1 MSLDRIQKISNR
13 EENTMRSWKILA
25 GAAAALSLAAA
36 GPALAQQKW
45 QPTQPVEFVVH
56 GGPGSGNDAF
66 GRALVQVIE
75 KEKLAPV
82 RFTIANRVGG
92 GGATAASY
100 IVNKKGDPHVIGLY
114 TSVWIS
120 NPLVQQEADVKVSD
134 MTSIARLL
142 LEPAV
147 VIVRNESPY
156 KTLKDLIEA
165 AKAKPGTM
173 KQSGGSPLARDALV
187 QHLLMAKTGAKWSYI
202 GFPGGGERIAAL
214 LGGHVDLMIAE
225 PSEAAELVRAGKVRA
240 LAQIS
245 SKRLP
250 GWEQVP
256 TLSEAG
262 FDIVDVP
269 QARGIIAPP
278 GMPAEAV
285 AYYEDLFQRVSK
297 SEAFDKYTKDTNT
310 EGAYL
315 NAKDNAA
322 FLKDYENTLRDV
334 LKTAGIKI
342 VR

>member
-1 MSLDRIQKISNR
+1 MKSL
-13 EENTMRSWKILA
+13 TILT
-25 GAAAALSLAAA
+25 GAAALALMAA
-36 GPALAQQKW
+36 GPAVAQKW

-56 GGPGSGNDAF
+56 GGPGSGNDSF

-82 RFTIANRVGG
+82 RFQISNRVGG

-100 IVNKKGDPHVIGLY
+100 IVGKKGDPHVIGLY

-120 NPLVQQEADVKVSD
+120 NPLVQKEAEVKISD
-134 MTSIARLL
+134 MTSIARML

-147 VIVRNESPY
+147 VIVRNEAPY
-156 KTLKDLIEA
+156 KTLQEFIDA

-173 KQSGGSPLARDALV
+173 KQAGGSPLARDALV

-202 GFPGGGERIAAL
+202 GFPGGGERVAAL
-214 LGGHVDLMIAE
+214 LGGHVDIMITE
-225 PSEAAELVRAGKVRA
+225 PSESAELVRAGKVRA

-250 GWEQVP
+250 GWEKVP
-256 TLSEAG
+256 TLKEAG

-297 SEAFDKYTKDTNT
+297 TESFHKYTTDTNT

-315 NAKDNAA
+315 NSKDNAA
-322 FLKDYENTLRDV
+322 FLKDYEKTLREV
-334 LKTAGIKI
+334 LTTAGIKL

>member
-1 MSLDRIQKISNR
+1 MK
-13 EENTMRSWKILA
+13 SWTILTS
-25 GAAAALSLAAA
+25 AAALALIAAE
-36 GPALAQQKW
+36 PAVAQKW

-66 GRALVQVIE
+66 GRALVQIIE

-82 RFTIANRVGG
+82 RFQISNRVGG
-92 GGATAASY
+92 GGATAAAY
-100 IVNKKGDPHVIGLY
+100 IVGKKGDPHVIGLY

-120 NPLVQQEADVKVSD
+120 NPLVQQEANVTVAD

-147 VIVRNESPY
+147 VIVRNEAPY
-156 KTLKDLIEA
+156 KTLQEFIDA
-165 AKAKPGTM
+165 AKAKPGAM
-173 KQSGGSPLARDALV
+173 KQAGGSPLARDALV

>member
-1 MSLDRIQKISNR
+1 MK
-13 EENTMRSWKILA
+13 SWTILTS
-25 GAAAALSLAAA
+25 AAALALIAAE
-36 GPALAQQKW
+36 PAVAQKW

-66 GRALVQVIE
+66 GRALVQIIE

-82 RFTIANRVGG
+82 RFQISNRVGG
-92 GGATAASY
+92 GGATAAAY
-100 IVNKKGDPHVIGLY
+100 IVGKKGDPHVIGLY

-120 NPLVQQEADVKVSD
+120 NPLVQKEADVTVSD

-147 VIVRNESPY
+147 VIVRNEAPY
-156 KTLKDLIEA
+156 KTLQEFIDA

-173 KQSGGSPLARDALV
+173 KQAGGSPLARDALV
-187 QHLLMAKTGAKWSYI
+187 QHLLMAKTGTKWSYI
-202 GFPGGGERIAAL
+202 GFPGGGERVAAL
-214 LGGHVDLMIAE
+214 LGGHVDIMIAE

-240 LAQIS
+240 IAQIA

-250 GWEQVP
+250 GWEQAP
-256 TLSEAG
+256 TLQEAG

-297 SEAFDKYTKDTNT
+297 TASFEKYTTDTNT

-315 NAKDNAA
+315 DSKNNAV
-322 FLKDYENTLRDV
+322 FLKNYELTLREV
-334 LKTAGIKI
+334 LKTAGIKL

>member
-1 MSLDRIQKISNR
+1 MKYWG
-13 EENTMRSWKILA
+13 TVT
-25 GAAAALSLAAA
+25 AAFAALLAATSTA
-36 GPALAQQKW
+36 PAQKW

-66 GRALVQVIE
+66 GRALVQIIE
-75 KEKLAPV
+75 TEKLAPV
-82 RFTIANRVGG
+82 RFQISNRVGG

-100 IVNKKGDPHVIGLY
+100 IIGKKGDTNVIGLY
-114 TSVWIS
+114 TSVWVS
-120 NPLVQQEADVKVSD
+120 NPLVQQEADARVAD
-134 MTSIARLL
+134 MTSISRLL

-147 VIVRNESPY
+147 VLVQNESPY
-156 KTLKDLIEA
+156 KTLKDFIDA
-165 AKAKPGTM
+165 AKTKQM
-173 KQSGGSPLARDALV
+173 KQSGGSTLARDALV
-187 QHLLMAKTGAKWSYI
+187 HQLLMAKTGAKWVYI
-202 GFPGGGERIAAL
+202 SFPSGGERIAAL
-214 LGGHVDLMIAE
+214 LGGHVDILIAE
-225 PSEAAELVRAGKVRA
+225 PSEAAELVRAGKVRS

-256 TLSEAG
+256 TLKEAG

-297 SEAFDKYTKDTNT
+297 TAAFDKYTKETNT
-310 EGAYL
+310 EGAFL
-315 NAKDNAA
+315 NAKDNVV
-322 FLKDYENTLRDV
+322 FIKQYEDTLREV
-334 LKTAGIKI
+334 LKTAGNKI

>member
-1 MSLDRIQKISNR
+1 MSETFTS
-13 EENTMRSWKILA
+13 
-25 GAAAALSLAAA
+25 
-36 GPALAQQKW
+36 
-45 QPTQPVEFVVH
+45 
-56 GGPGSGNDAF
+56 
-66 GRALVQVIE
+66 ALVTSGFEIQTLGEGGSHADRHVGGCRRPAPTR
-75 KEKLAPV
+75 LAPV

-114 TSVWIS
+114 TSV
-120 NPLVQQEADVKVSD
+120 PDF
-134 MTSIARLL
+134 
-142 LEPAV
+142 EPAGAA
-147 VIVRNESPY
+147 RSRCEGFRHDLDRAAPARAGRRDLASWSPY

-240 LAQIS
+240 VAQIAG
-245 SKRLP
+245 KRLP

-285 AYYEDLFQRVSK
+285 AYYQDLFQRVSK

-334 LKTAGIKI
+334 LKTAGIKT